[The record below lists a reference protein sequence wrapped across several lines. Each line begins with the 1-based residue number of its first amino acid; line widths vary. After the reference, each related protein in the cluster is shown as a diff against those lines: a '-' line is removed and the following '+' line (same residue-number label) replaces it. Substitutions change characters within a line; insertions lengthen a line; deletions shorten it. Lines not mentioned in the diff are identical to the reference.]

1 MNQYSQEEQKY
12 DHYDCGLEENC
23 SPLSPAK
30 VEENLVKDIL
40 ELFESKVSCGQVVLL
55 RNRKL
60 ILIVINVFIV
70 TRVVVNK
77 LSNLL
82 SNIIFLVFGS
92 VFLLFRAQFV
102 RASAKTTLRMR
113 IVFLCASSLHP
124 RESLD
129 WPFWWHVQSWMCYVV
144 KLFFWPGPHHLL
156 LFLSSISNHGLIKQS
171 VSFWFNL

>member
-1 MNQYSQEEQKY
+1 MNQYSQEEQEN
-12 DHYDCGLEENC
+12 DHHDSGLEENC

-60 ILIVINVFIV
+60 IVIVINVFIV

-92 VFLLFRAQFV
+92 VFLLLRAQFV

-113 IVFLCASSLHP
+113 IVFFCASSLHP
-124 RESLD
+124 SESLD
-129 WPFWWHVQSWMCYVV
+129 
-144 KLFFWPGPHHLL
+144 
-156 LFLSSISNHGLIKQS
+156 
-171 VSFWFNL
+171 